1 MKQFEY
7 YEFIAVLIPGVI
19 LLYGLSLVFK
29 EVTLVFGQ
37 NISLGGFG
45 LFFIISFAV
54 GHLLQAF
61 GNIFESVY
69 WRFNSGM
76 PTDWIRSGKG
86 SLFDEATRE
95 ELGKRIQQH
104 FKLKDFNF
112 DEVSC
117 GEWNSIVRQIYIQ
130 VEKQEQN
137 RRVDIFNSYYGLF
150 RGMSVSFF
158 ILSICILIKSV
169 HLWPWVIFC
178 LALLAVSM
186 FRMHRFSRYYAKE
199 LFLQFIQLKF
209 V

>member
-19 LLYGLSLVFK
+19 LLYGLSLAFR
-29 EVTLVFGQ
+29 EATLFLGQ
-37 NISLGGFG
+37 DISLGKFG
-45 LFFIISFAV
+45 LFFIISFAA

-76 PTDWIRSGKG
+76 PTDWVRSGKG
-86 SLFDEATRE
+86 NFVE
-95 ELGKRIQQH
+95 ETMRKQLRNRIQEH
-104 FKLKDFNF
+104 FKLKDFTF

-117 GEWNSIVRQIYIQ
+117 AEWNSIVRQIYIE
-130 VEKQEQN
+130 VEKQGQN

-150 RGMSVSFF
+150 RGMSVSFLV
-158 ILSICILIKSV
+158 LSICILLKSV
-169 HLWPWVIFC
+169 YLWPWAIFC
-178 LALLAVSM
+178 LMLLVISM
-186 FRMHRFSRYYAKE
+186 FRMHRFSGYYAKE
-199 LFLQFIQLKF
+199 LFLQFIQLES

>member
-19 LLYGLSLVFK
+19 LLYGLSLVFR
-29 EVTLVFGQ
+29 EATFFLGQ
-37 NISLGGFG
+37 DISLGKFG
-45 LFFIISFAV
+45 LFFIISFAA

-76 PTDWIRSGKG
+76 PTDWVRSGKG
-86 SLFDEATRE
+86 NLVE
-95 ELGKRIQQH
+95 ETMRKQLRNRIQEH
-104 FKLKDFNF
+104 FKLKDFTF

-117 GEWNSIVRQIYIQ
+117 AEWNSIVRQIYIE
-130 VEKQEQN
+130 VEKQGQN

-150 RGMSVSFF
+150 RGMSVSFLV
-158 ILSICILIKSV
+158 LSICILLKSV
-169 HLWPWVIFC
+169 HLWPWAIFC
-178 LALLAVSM
+178 LALLVISM
-186 FRMHRFSRYYAKE
+186 FRMHRFSGYYAKE
-199 LFLQFIQLKF
+199 LFLHFIQLES